1 MNKLFLLVLAQIIM
15 DPLLRGQAAQSVAEF
30 LANTLPDVTE
40 DAIGAFLDEVGDKLT
55 ADN

>member
-1 MNKLFLLVLAQIIM
+1 LLVLAQIIM